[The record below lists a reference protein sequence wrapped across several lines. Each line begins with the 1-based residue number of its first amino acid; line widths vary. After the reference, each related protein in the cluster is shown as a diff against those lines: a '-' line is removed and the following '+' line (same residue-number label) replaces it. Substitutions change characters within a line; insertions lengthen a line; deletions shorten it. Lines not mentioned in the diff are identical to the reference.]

1 MPRWGART
9 MATATALGGGHHAPH
24 GNPETAHPPR
34 TWRWL
39 FQGFRYL
46 PNKRTHPYLSAS
58 LTKRPTECPSP
69 ARELSISASFQSGI
83 P

>member
-39 FQGFRYL
+39 FQAC
-46 PNKRTHPYLSAS
+46 RTNA
-58 LTKRPTECPSP
+58 LTH
-69 ARELSISASFQSGI
+69 IFQQA
-83 P
+83 